1 MSQIRL
7 NGSGSLY
14 DGGYSY
20 SVTVPPGSTIYTAG
34 ISPLDTDGTTVGPND
49 VTAQANQC
57 MINLETA
64 LDDAGA
70 SLTDVVKVTIYVA
83 EKMQADLVVA
93 WDVVSQVF
101 GDHKPAATLVGVTV
115 LGYDDQLVEIE
126 AIAAVPA

>member
-1 MSQIRL
+1 MSQLRL

-20 SVTVPPGSTIYTAG
+20 SATVPAGSTIYTAG
-34 ISPLDTDGTTVGPND
+34 ISPLDANGATIAPND

-57 MINLETA
+57 MLNLEAA
-64 LDDAGA
+64 LTDAGA
-70 SLTDVVKVTIYVA
+70 ALSDVAKVTIYVA

-93 WDVVSQVF
+93 WDAVAKAF
-101 GDHKPAATLVGVTV
+101 GDHKPAATMMGVTV

-126 AIAAVPA
+126 AIAVIPA

>member
-1 MSQIRL
+1 MSQLQL
-7 NGSGSLY
+7 NGSGSLH

-20 SVTVPPGSTIYTAG
+20 SVTAPPGSTIYTAG
-34 ISPLDTDGTTVGPND
+34 ISPLDTDGATVGPND

-64 LDDAGA
+64 LADVGA
-70 SLTDVVKVTIYVA
+70 ELSDVAKVTIYVA

-93 WDVVSQVF
+93 WDVVSKVF
-101 GDHKPAATLVGVTV
+101 GDHKPAATMLGVTV

-126 AIAAVPA
+126 AIAVIPA